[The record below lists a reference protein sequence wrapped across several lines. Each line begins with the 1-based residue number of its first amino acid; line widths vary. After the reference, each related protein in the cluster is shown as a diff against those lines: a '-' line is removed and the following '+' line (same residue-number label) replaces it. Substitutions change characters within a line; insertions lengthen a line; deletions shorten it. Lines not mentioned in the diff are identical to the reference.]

1 MGRWPKGVVVIA
13 LLTAACSGPP
23 AEPAAEAEAWDAY
36 CLVFFDT
43 TEYLSAWGPDLP
55 SYQRELATV
64 LRPLLGKVYGEDP
77 LPIDDPALNEALER
91 LGGGAGTPD
100 DLWAVDALGELL
112 VEEGAGGCAGLG
124 RNLTAMPV
132 PPSHGWDVPPETH
145 IDSDYPAGSAEA
157 ACDVFILTVISWID
171 DIAAGA
177 ELGPSLAQE
186 ADTLRVALAA
196 LGVEA
201 GAEQLRLVAEKWEA
215 VGWGAAAEE
224 AYAPLQQA
232 GALLAP
238 AAPRCGDLV
247 QVLVYHPEPPA
258 TTTTVGDPGVYWDFD
273 CRSAPVEQRTSAS
286 SMWLAVDPHPV
297 TAGASV
303 ALEVGTREGRRED
316 YTGSWVGWECWNGS
330 GWVMTHIMEL
340 GWESGGRVVPGE
352 PGVTWTVAGVD
363 YRTPNE
369 FWFTVPNVPPGW
381 YRLRVDVFGGGYL
394 VVEVVEAG

>member
-1 MGRWPKGVVVIA
+1 MGRWPKGVLGFA
-13 LLTAACSGPP
+13 LLVAACSGPS
-23 AEPAAEAEAWDAY
+23 AEPAPEAEAWDAY

-43 TEYLSAWGPDLP
+43 TEPLRAWGRDLP
-55 SYQRELATV
+55 TYQRDLATV
-64 LRPLLGKVYGEDP
+64 LRPLLAKVYGEEA

-100 DLWAVDALGELL
+100 DLWAVDALGVLL

-124 RNLTAMPV
+124 RNLTAMPA
-132 PPSHGWDVPPETH
+132 PPQHGWDVPPETH
-145 IDSDYPAGSAEA
+145 IDSDYPAGSAAA
-157 ACDVFILTVISWID
+157 ACDVFILTVISWLD
-171 DIAAGA
+171 EIAAGA

-232 GALLAP
+232 GALLAT

-247 QVLVYHPEPPA
+247 QVLLYQPEPPPA
-258 TTTTVGDPGVYWDFD
+258 TTTTGDPGVYWDFD
-273 CRSAPVEQRTSAS
+273 CRSAPLEQRTSAS
-286 SMWLAVDPHPV
+286 SVPLSLVPYPV

-303 ALEVGTREGRRED
+303 RLVIDAEPED
-316 YTGSWVGWECWNGS
+316 RVMAPWGAAWECWNGS
-330 GWVMTHIMEL
+330 DWVGTHLL
-340 GWESGGRVVPGE
+340 GFGMSQGGTVVPGV
-352 PGVTWTVAGVD
+352 PGATTTIPASGALIPQRD
-363 YRTPNE
+363 DFFITI
-369 FWFTVPNVPPGW
+369 PNVPVGW
-381 YRLRVDVFGGGYL
+381 YRLSIRGIGYL
-394 VVEVVEAG
+394 AVEVVESG